1 MTNNQ
6 MKNQTNTNKAGKYIS
21 TGFQPSKIQ
30 ATNEYKKYCF
40 KCGKPL
46 SQHTG
51 FIFAKCPVK

>member
-6 MKNQTNTNKAGKYIS
+6 MKAQETNKAGKYIS

-46 SQHTG
+46 SAHVG
-51 FIFAKCPVK
+51 FIFSKCPTK